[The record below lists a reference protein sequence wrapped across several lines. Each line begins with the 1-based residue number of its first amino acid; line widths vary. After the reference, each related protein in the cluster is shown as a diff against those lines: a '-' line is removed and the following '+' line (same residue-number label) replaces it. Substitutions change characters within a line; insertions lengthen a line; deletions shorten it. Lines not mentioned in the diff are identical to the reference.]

1 MTKWKWLVLKTVRQ
15 LWFRATLI
23 GFLGVVAAVLAT
35 FAESIPWKF
44 PLEISAD
51 AVESV
56 LTIIASSML
65 AVTTFSVTAMTAAYG
80 SATSNVTP
88 RATRLL
94 IQDRVTHNVL
104 STFIGAFLFG
114 IVGIVALKVS
124 AYGQQGRALLFFV
137 TVGVIVLIVW
147 ALLRWIDHLT
157 RFGRVGNT
165 ISQVEDAARLA
176 LKARV
181 ERPYLGGSPAG
192 ADGAPANYQAVAAQ
206 AVGYIQFVD
215 IAALA
220 ELADKQETA
229 VYLAV
234 LPGTFVYLGEPLV
247 WLDAEDPASCSDEVH
262 QAFSIGVNRDFDQDP
277 RFGLIVLTEI
287 AQRALSPAMNDPG
300 TALDVLH
307 RSARL
312 LSQWAR
318 SVNSQKSEVEHPQ
331 VYVPRLKDADLLDDA
346 FRLIGRDGA
355 ASFEVQCRVQ
365 KALHALSHLG
375 SVTFRRAALEQA
387 QLAMKRAEGAMPP
400 EDLQRLHELLAVVKS
415 TRVIAT
421 ETGVEGGS

>member
-1 MTKWKWLVLKTVRQ
+1 MTKWKWLALKIARQ

-23 GFLGVVAAVLAT
+23 GLLGVAAAILAT

-44 PLEISAD
+44 PLELSAD
-51 AVESV
+51 AVASV

-88 RATRLL
+88 RATTLL

-124 AYGQQGRALLFFV
+124 AYGEQGRALLFLV
-137 TVGVIVLIVW
+137 TIGVIVLVVW

-165 ISQVEDAARLA
+165 ITQVENAARIA
-176 LKARV
+176 LQARIN
-181 ERPYLGGSPAG
+181 RPYLGGTPAG
-192 ADGAPANYQAVAAQ
+192 VVPSDYRSVNARE
-206 AVGYIQFVD
+206 VGYIQFVD

-220 ELADKQETA
+220 QLAEQQGTQI
-229 VYLAV
+229 YLAV
-234 LPGTFVYLGEPLV
+234 LPGTFVYLGTPLV
-247 WLDAEDPASCSDEVH
+247 WVCADDPQALAQEVCE
-262 QAFSIGVNRDFDQDP
+262 AFSIEVNRDFDQDP

-312 LSQWAR
+312 LSDWAQ
-318 SVNSQKSEVEHPQ
+318 SVGQAEEVVEYPRVH
-331 VYVPRLKDADLLDDA
+331 VPGLRDADLLDDA

-355 ASFEVQCRVQ
+355 ANLEVQCRLQ
-365 KALHALSHLG
+365 KALHAL
-375 SVTFRRAALEQA
+375 A
-387 QLAMKRAEGAMPP
+387 QLGTAEFRSAARAQSRLAMIRAERAMPP
-400 EDLQRLHELLAVVKS
+400 EGLQRLHELLTLNSTVV
-415 TRVIAT
+415 R
-421 ETGVEGGS
+421 

>member
-1 MTKWKWLVLKTVRQ
+1 MTKWKWLLLKTVRQ

-35 FAESIPWKF
+35 FAESVPWKF
-44 PLEISAD
+44 PLHISAD

-88 RATRLL
+88 RATKLL

-137 TVGVIVLIVW
+137 TVGVIVLIVG

-165 ISQVEDAARLA
+165 ITQVENAARLA
-176 LKARV
+176 LQTRL
-181 ERPYLGGSPAG
+181 ESPYLCGSPLR
-192 ADGAPANYQAVAAQ
+192 ADGVPAHYQAVRAQ
-206 AVGYIQFVD
+206 TVGYIQFVD

-220 ELADKQETA
+220 ELADKHNTS

-234 LPGTFVYLGEPLV
+234 LPGTFVYLEEPLV
-247 WLDAEDPASCSDEVH
+247 WLDAKDPASVSEEAH

-312 LSQWAR
+312 LSQWA
-318 SVNSQKSEVEHPQ
+318 SSTDSQKREIKYPQ
-331 VYVPRLKDADLLDDA
+331 VYVPKLEDADLLDDA

-355 ASFEVQCRVQ
+355 ASFEIQCRVQ
-365 KALHALSHLG
+365 KALQALSKLG
-375 SVTFRRAALEQA
+375 SAAFRHAAVEQA
-387 QLAMKRAEGAMPP
+387 KLAMIRAEGAMPR
-400 EDLQRLHELLAVVKS
+400 EDLQRLKELLATPEWASDKN
-415 TRVIAT
+415 A
-421 ETGVEGGS
+421 EN